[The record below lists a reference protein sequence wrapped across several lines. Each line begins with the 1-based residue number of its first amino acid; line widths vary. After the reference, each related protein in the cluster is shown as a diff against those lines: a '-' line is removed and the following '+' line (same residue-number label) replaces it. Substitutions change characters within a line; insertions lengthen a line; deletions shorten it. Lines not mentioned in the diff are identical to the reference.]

1 MKKKLAL
8 AVLMGAVLTCTG
20 TISACST
27 TENSENSEVTEE
39 KEDTSEVQG
48 ESATEIEYPDELEE
62 LEMMAT
68 VVP

>member
-39 KEDTSEVQG
+39 KEDTSEALSG
-48 ESATEIEYPDELEE
+48 EAALE
-62 LEMMAT
+62 T
-68 VVP
+68 K